1 MSDSERHDSRQAPR
15 AWPAH
20 EWFLVLFAGLLAVA
34 IGFWANAGVVG
45 PRIARL
51 APSLHFQ
58 TTVWSLNLLWGLVVV
73 FVLVCLRRGSHR
85 AWIPKLCLSFVTAC
99 LLLGLVAYADEVRLV
114 GLQRQ
119 QGENPSRAIRLREHR
134 PNLDEHRR
142 PSADALAGSDN
153 LPDREVRFRTDENGF
168 ILPTGKPQAATGN
181 PQAADHTIVF
191 LGGSTTEC
199 LWVDESLRFPCLVGA
214 RLSEWTGRAVSSL
227 NGGVSGN
234 HSLHSVNALLNKVL
248 PLRPDTVLLMHNVN
262 DMVTLIYTGSYWN
275 DHPDRSLVH
284 TTISTGELG
293 ALPGTSLVFPRFV
306 GHLERACARLRD
318 RKHSPG
324 DEWASYRNSKLRAD
338 PPLIENEFRRAVRT
352 FVAVCRIHDVTPVL
366 LTEASRLTPTPDAYA
381 RDSVTRAWQAQGVTY
396 AEFQRLHSRLNGVVR
411 EVGRDQGVTVI
422 DLAEEI
428 PADGEHFSDVVHFT
442 DQGSAMAAEIIA
454 RELLPLVEPP
464 T

>member
-1 MSDSERHDSRQAPR
+1 MSDSERRDFRQAPR

-51 APSLHFQ
+51 APSLSFQ
-58 TTVWSLNLLWGLVVV
+58 ATVWILNLLWVLVVAL
-73 FVLVCLRRGSHR
+73 VLVSVRRGSRR
-85 AWIPKLCLSFVTAC
+85 AWIPKLSLSFVTASF
-99 LLLGLVAYADEVRLV
+99 LLGLLAYADEVRLV

-119 QGENPSRAIRLREHR
+119 QGGSPSRAIRLREHR
-134 PNLDEHRR
+134 PNLDERRR
-142 PSADALAGSDN
+142 PTADALAGSDD

-168 ILPTGKPQAATGN
+168 ILPTGN
-181 PQAADHTIVF
+181 PQVADHTIVF

-199 LWVDESLRFPCLVGA
+199 LWVDESLRFPHLVGV
-214 RLSEWTGRAVSSL
+214 RLSERTGRAVSSL

-234 HSLHSVNALLNKVL
+234 HSLHSLDILLNKVL
-248 PLRPDTVLLMHNVN
+248 PLRPDTVPLMHNVN
-262 DMVTLIYTGSYWN
+262 DMVTLIYAGSYWN

-284 TTISTGELG
+284 TATSTGELG

-306 GHLERACARLRD
+306 GHLERACERLRD
-318 RKHSPG
+318 RDHSPG
-324 DEWASYRNSKLRAD
+324 DEWASYRNSKLQRNQ
-338 PPLIENEFRRAVRT
+338 PSIEREFRRALRT
-352 FVAVCRIHDVTPVL
+352 FVAVCRIYETTPVL
-366 LTEASRLTPTPDAYA
+366 MTEASRLTPTPDAYA
-381 RDSVTRAWQAQGVTY
+381 RNSVAKAWQAQGVTY
-396 AEFQRLHSRLNGVVR
+396 AEFQRLHSRLNDAIR

-422 DLAEEI
+422 DLAEKI
-428 PADGEHFSDVVHFT
+428 PADGEHFSDLVHFT
-442 DQGSAMAAEIIA
+442 DRGSVMAAEIIA